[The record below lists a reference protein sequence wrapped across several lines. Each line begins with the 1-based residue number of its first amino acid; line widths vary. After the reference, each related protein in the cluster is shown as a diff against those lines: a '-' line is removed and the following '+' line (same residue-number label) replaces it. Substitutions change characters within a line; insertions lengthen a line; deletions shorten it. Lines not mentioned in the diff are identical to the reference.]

1 MYAAALMA
9 EALSI
14 RSSVMYVAASNVKT
28 LMIRSDSLSFVKML
42 KEGNSIP
49 ASFGILFDI
58 YYFSSIFYVVSFTYV
73 PRFNNV
79 LVDSVAKSA
88 LLLLN

>member
-42 KEGNSIP
+42 KERNLIS
-49 ASFGILFDI
+49 ALFGILFDI
-58 YYFSSIFYVVSFTYV
+58 YYFSSIFDVVSFAYDL
-73 PRFNNV
+73 RLNNV
-79 LVDSVAKSA
+79 LVD
-88 LLLLN
+88 